1 MIPKGYVALD
11 GTSLT
16 LTQLTRNPTPTS
28 SAPNGLQPGQGLL
41 GVMLVAHT
49 QEHTILAKKVVGDT
63 VNVECDVVGKGVE
76 SVVRNV
82 LDGGEEGGPLAKM
95 IESIVERVLT
105 QKGLLK

>member
-16 LTQLTRNPTPTS
+16 LTQLSRGAADSTE
-28 SAPNGLQPGQGLL
+28 SAQGIF

-49 QEHTILAKKVVGDT
+49 QEHTILAKKVVGDS

-82 LDGGEEGGPLAKM
+82 LEGGEAGGAMEKM
-95 IESIVERVLT
+95 IEGVVERVLRE
-105 QKGLLK
+105 KGLIAASQS